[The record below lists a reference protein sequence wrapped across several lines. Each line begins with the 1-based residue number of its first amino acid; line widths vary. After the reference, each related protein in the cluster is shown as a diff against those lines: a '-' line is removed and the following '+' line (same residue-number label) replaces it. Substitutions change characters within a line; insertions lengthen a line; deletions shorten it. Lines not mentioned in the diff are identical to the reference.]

1 MSLLSRRLFHGI
13 LKLGSGEVLTRLC
26 GVAVLLILAR
36 RFGVVVV
43 GVYALAQGMVQ
54 YSYPFIDFG
63 LRHVGARLIA
73 QYPEAS
79 QEIVQQ
85 VQKRRIL
92 MGSLILPFLLCYASL
107 VNLPRDSKTFLFLFS
122 AIGCLYALSLEW
134 AAWGKEHLRMVGL
147 TRALVPGSVLLF
159 LLLGWRSNHV
169 LWWIILGNAVGYG
182 MLAATFR
189 QWWRRHKP
197 RVEGQIPLAAIRENL
212 AWRRTSVMGVA
223 WFCNMAFASVDMLML
238 GIMSN
243 PRQVGLYSAAYR
255 IMSQVLFT
263 YYLLNSALYPQL
275 ARQNKL
281 QRLRMLR
288 PRILLAVAGMGVVI
302 AGLVTLVRRPLVTIL
317 FGHEF
322 LPATLLLMLLVW
334 AIPLDFLTSYLS
346 NAYIAWGM
354 EKKILI
360 CTVIG
365 AGSNVIL
372 NFFSI
377 PAYGATAAAVNTL
390 ISYVIFLASL
400 AIAGRSAKELTIEPE
415 QVAELIA

>member
-13 LKLGSGEVLTRLC
+13 LKLGSGEVLARLC

-107 VNLPRDSKTFLFLFS
+107 VNLPRDSKLFLFLFS

-159 LLLGWRSNHV
+159 LLLGWRSKHIF
-169 LWWIILGNAVGYG
+169 LWIILGNAVGYG

-255 IMSQVLFT
+255 IMSQVLFM
-263 YYLLNSALYPQL
+263 YYLMNSALYPQL

-334 AIPLDFLTSYLS
+334 AIPLDFPDLLPVQRLHCVGHGKEDPDLYGDWRRQQRCPELLLDTG
-346 NAYIAWGM
+346 IWGDR
-354 EKKILI
+354 
-360 CTVIG
+360 G
-365 AGSNVIL
+365 G
-372 NFFSI
+372 
-377 PAYGATAAAVNTL
+377 G
-390 ISYVIFLASL
+390 
-400 AIAGRSAKELTIEPE
+400 
-415 QVAELIA
+415 

>member
-1 MSLLSRRLFHGI
+1 MSFSSRRLFHGI
-13 LKLGSGEVLTRLC
+13 LKLGSGEALARLC
-26 GVAVLLILAR
+26 SIAVLLILAR
-36 RFGVVVV
+36 RFGVIVV

-73 QYPEAS
+73 QYPEAG

-92 MGSLILPFLLCYASL
+92 MGSLVLPFLFYYASL
-107 VNLPRDSKTFLFLFS
+107 VNLPLDSKIFLFLFS

-159 LLLGWRSNHV
+159 LLLGWRSEHIF
-169 LWWIILGNAVGYG
+169 WWIILGNVVGYG
-182 MLAATFR
+182 TLAATFR
-189 QWWRRHKP
+189 QWWRRHRP
-197 RVEGQIPLAAIRENL
+197 RVERQIPLATIRENL

-223 WFCNMAFASVDMLML
+223 WLCNMAFVSVDMLML
-238 GIMSN
+238 GIMSS

-255 IMSQVLFT
+255 VMSQVLFT
-263 YYLLNSALYPQL
+263 YYLMTNALYPQL

-281 QRLRMLR
+281 QRLKMLR
-288 PRILLAVAGMGVVI
+288 PRILLAVVGVGIVI
-302 AGLVTLVRRPLVTIL
+302 AGVVTLVRRPLVTIL

-365 AGSNVIL
+365 AGSNVVL

-377 PAYGATAAAVNTL
+377 PLYGATAAAVNTL

-400 AIAGRSAKELTIEPE
+400 AIVGRFAKELTIESERMP
-415 QVAELIA
+415 ELIA

>member
-1 MSLLSRRLFHGI
+1 
-13 LKLGSGEVLTRLC
+13 
-26 GVAVLLILAR
+26 
-36 RFGVVVV
+36 
-43 GVYALAQGMVQ
+43 
-54 YSYPFIDFG
+54 
-63 LRHVGARLIA
+63 VGARLIA

-79 QEIVQQ
+79 EEIVQQ

-92 MGSLILPFLLCYASL
+92 MGSLVLPVLLCYASL
-107 VNLPRDSKTFLFLFS
+107 VNMPLDSKIFLFLFS
-122 AIGCLYALSLEW
+122 AVGCLYALSLEW

-147 TRALVPGSVLLF
+147 TRALTPGSVLLF
-159 LLLGWRSNHV
+159 VLLGWTSKHIF
-169 LWWIILGNAVGYG
+169 LWIILGNAVGYG
-182 MLAATFR
+182 VLAATFR
-189 QWWRRHKP
+189 HWWRKHKP
-197 RVEGQIPLAAIRENL
+197 RMGEQVPLAAIRENL

-223 WFCNMAFASVDMLML
+223 WFCNMAFVSVDMLML

-255 IMSQVLFT
+255 VMSQVLFA
-263 YYLLNSALYPQL
+263 YYLMTNVLYPQL
-275 ARQNKL
+275 AKQNKL

-302 AGLVTLVRRPLVTIL
+302 AGLVTLVRRPLVIIL
-317 FGHEF
+317 FGREF

-360 CTVIG
+360 CTAIG
-365 AGSNVIL
+365 AGSNIVL
-372 NFFSI
+372 NLFSI
-377 PAYGATAAAVNTL
+377 PTYGATAAAVNTL

-415 QVAELIA
+415 RVPELIA